1 MGYNINMSDLKQ
13 LIAQNLVELRKSRK
27 YTQQDIANM
36 VQYSDKAVSKWEKGE
51 SLPDIEVLYQ
61 ICNIYGVTL
70 DYLTHDGSYDE
81 KKEYVIPES
90 EFRNRI
96 IITLLFSSI
105 IWMGVI
111 IVYVYQNLYQNFNNW
126 TIFVWALPANCILL
140 WFFNMKWGRR
150 KWFIYI
156 GSVFVW
162 TLIDGLYLQ
171 ILVSSSYQYN
181 YSMLFLIGIPIQIA
195 LGLLTQL
202 RHY

>member
-27 YTQQDIANM
+27 YTQQDTANM

-70 DYLTHDGSYDE
+70 DYLTHDGAYDE
-81 KKEYVIPES
+81 KKEYIIPQS
-90 EFRNRI
+90 EFI
-96 IITLLFSSI
+96 
-105 IWMGVI
+105 
-111 IVYVYQNLYQNFNNW
+111 
-126 TIFVWALPANCILL
+126 
-140 WFFNMKWGRR
+140 FNMKWGRR
-150 KWFIYI
+150 KWFIVI
-156 GSVFVW
+156 GSIFVW
-162 TLIDGLYLQ
+162 TLIAGLYLQ
-171 ILVSSSYQYN
+171 ILVSSGYQYN
-181 YSMLFLIGIPIQIA
+181 YWMLFLIGVPIQIA

>member
-1 MGYNINMSDLKQ
+1 MSDLKK

-70 DYLTHDGSYDE
+70 DYLTHDGAYDE
-81 KKEYVIPES
+81 KKEYVIPQS

-96 IITLLFSSI
+96 IITALFSSI

-111 IVYVYQNLYQNFNNW
+111 IVYVYQNLYQEFNNW
-126 TIFVWALPANCILL
+126 PIFIWAVPANCVLL

-150 KWFIYI
+150 KWFIVI
-156 GSVFVW
+156 GSIFVW
-162 TLIDGLYLQ
+162 TLIAGLYLQ
-171 ILVSSSYQYN
+171 ILYTSHFEYN
-181 YSMLFLIGIPIQIA
+181 YWMLFLIGIPIQVA

>member
-81 KKEYVIPES
+81 KKEYTINYKSDMEFKNINIIP
-90 EFRNRI
+90 NRI
-96 IITLLFSSI
+96 
-105 IWMGVI
+105 
-111 IVYVYQNLYQNFNNW
+111 
-126 TIFVWALPANCILL
+126 
-140 WFFNMKWGRR
+140 K
-150 KWFIYI
+150 K
-156 GSVFVW
+156 
-162 TLIDGLYLQ
+162 
-171 ILVSSSYQYN
+171 
-181 YSMLFLIGIPIQIA
+181 
-195 LGLLTQL
+195 
-202 RHY
+202 